1 MSTTQNVLQLSKEQG
16 IHEIWNMISEDVAN
30 SFRMDD
36 EEKKRFKEK
45 RIAKLIGSIP
55 FLAGCKDAERTA
67 VTHLG
72 TYVLSCRETKHYYN
86 ANELDNETV
95 FERLRLISTFKGG
108 NQRIIDKGMSLIA
121 LIMISDYRRDIGI
134 DDAIG
139 KYNPVG
145 DGAFDFNMLQL
156 ELLEKVNS
164 VECVQMD
171 EIYSWEGDAEPD
183 VFWSW

>member
-1 MSTTQNVLQLSKEQG
+1 MSTKQNVLRLSKEQG

-36 EEKKRFKEK
+36 EEKKRFKQK
-45 RIAKLIGSIP
+45 SIAKLICSIP
-55 FLAGCKDAERTA
+55 FLAGCEDAERTA

-72 TYVLSCRETKHYYN
+72 TYVLSCRETKHYYS
-86 ANELDNETV
+86 ANELDNKTV
-95 FERLRLISTFKGG
+95 FERLRLISNFKGG
-108 NQRIIDKGMSLIA
+108 DRRIIDKGMSLLA
-121 LIMISDYRRDIGI
+121 LIMVSDYKRDIGI

-145 DGAFDFNMLQL
+145 DGVFDFSALQQ
-156 ELLEKVNS
+156 ELLENVNS

-171 EIYSWEGDAEPD
+171 EIYSWDGGEGTEA
-183 VFWSW
+183 FWSW